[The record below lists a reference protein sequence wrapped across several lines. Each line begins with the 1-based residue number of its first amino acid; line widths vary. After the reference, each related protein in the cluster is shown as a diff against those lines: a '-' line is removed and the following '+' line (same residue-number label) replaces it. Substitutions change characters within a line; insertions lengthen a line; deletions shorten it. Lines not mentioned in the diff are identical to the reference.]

1 MCKTRNERKRR
12 RTVLGA
18 FLLLLLALLAFLAV
32 LLIAGTASAQ
42 ETAGEAPVSSG
53 DRIEEEEEEVMANAA
68 IASACASEAKVVVGY
83 DWDYVCRVVMQE
95 AGSNSEEL
103 QLAVCQA
110 IQNRCRATLLNPEE
124 VCRMCYTF
132 PHDGE
137 VSESVRRACERIF
150 LLGEIYE
157 PVGSADMLYNPAING
172 PSEDHEGQKYFCT
185 IEDVRFF
192 EEIGGNENGNS

>member
-1 MCKTRNERKRR
+1 MRKTRNERKRR

-18 FLLLLLALLAFLAV
+18 FLLLLLTLLAFLAA
-32 LLIAGTASAQ
+32 LLIFGTASAQ

-53 DRIEEEEEEVMANAA
+53 DRIEEEEVMANAA

-150 LLGEIYE
+150 LLGEVYE

-172 PSEDHEGQKYFCT
+172 PSEDHEGQKYICT
-185 IEDVRFF
+185 IENVRFF
-192 EEIGGNENGNS
+192 EEIGGYENGNS

>member
-1 MCKTRNERKRR
+1 
-12 RTVLGA
+12 
-18 FLLLLLALLAFLAV
+18 
-32 LLIAGTASAQ
+32 
-42 ETAGEAPVSSG
+42 
-53 DRIEEEEEEVMANAA
+53 MANAA

-172 PSEDHEGQKYFCT
+172 PSEDHEGQKYICT
-185 IEDVRFF
+185 IENVRFF

>member
-1 MCKTRNERKRR
+1 MSKTRSERKQRR
-12 RTVLGA
+12 AALGA
-18 FLLLLLALLAFLAV
+18 FLLLLLNFLVCLSELLGF
-32 LLIAGTASAQ
+32 GTAAAQ
-42 ETAGEAPVSSG
+42 ETAGEAPVSAE
-53 DRIEEEEEEVMANAA
+53 DRIEGEIMANAA

-110 IQNRCRATLLNPEE
+110 IQNRCRTTLLNPEE

-150 LLGEIYE
+150 LLGEVYE
-157 PVGSADMLYNPAING
+157 PVGGADMLYNPAING
-172 PSEDHEGQKYFCT
+172 PSEDHEGQKYICT
-185 IEDVRFF
+185 IENVRFF
-192 EEIGGNENGNS
+192 EEIGGNDNGNS

>member
-1 MCKTRNERKRR
+1 M
-12 RTVLGA
+12 
-18 FLLLLLALLAFLAV
+18 
-32 LLIAGTASAQ
+32 
-42 ETAGEAPVSSG
+42 
-53 DRIEEEEEEVMANAA
+53 
-68 IASACASEAKVVVGY
+68 VGY

-110 IQNRCRATLLNPEE
+110 IQNRCKTTLLNPEE
-124 VCRMCYTF
+124 VCRVCYTF
-132 PHDGE
+132 PYDGE

-150 LLGEIYE
+150 LLGEVYE

-172 PSEDHEGQKYFCT
+172 PSEDHEGQKYICT
-185 IEDVRFF
+185 IENVRFF

>member
-1 MCKTRNERKRR
+1 MSKTRNERKQRR
-12 RTVLGA
+12 AVLGA
-18 FLLLLLALLAFLAV
+18 FLLLLLTFLVCLSELLGF
-32 LLIAGTASAQ
+32 GTAAAQ
-42 ETAGEAPVSSG
+42 ETAGEAPVSAEDG
-53 DRIEEEEEEVMANAA
+53 IEGEIMANAA
-68 IASACASEAKVVVGY
+68 IVSACANEAKVVVGY

-137 VSESVRRACERIF
+137 VSESVLRACERIF

-157 PVGSADMLYNPAING
+157 PVGGADMLYNPAING
-172 PSEDHEGQKYFCT
+172 PSEDHEGQKYICT

>member
-1 MCKTRNERKRR
+1 MSKTRNERKQRR
-12 RTVLGA
+12 AVLGA
-18 FLLLLLALLAFLAV
+18 FLLLLLTFLVCLSELLGF
-32 LLIAGTASAQ
+32 GTAAAQ
-42 ETAGEAPVSSG
+42 ETAGEAPVSAEDG
-53 DRIEEEEEEVMANAA
+53 IEGEIMANAA
-68 IASACASEAKVVVGY
+68 IVSACANEAKVVVGY

-110 IQNRCRATLLNPEE
+110 IQNRCKATLLNPEE

-132 PHDGE
+132 PYDGE

-150 LLGEIYE
+150 LLGEVYE

-172 PSEDHEGQKYFCT
+172 PSEDHEGQKYICT

>member
-1 MCKTRNERKRR
+1 MSKTRNERKQRR
-12 RTVLGA
+12 DVLGA
-18 FLLLLLALLAFLAV
+18 FLLFLLTFLICLAELLGF
-32 LLIAGTASAQ
+32 GTAAAQ
-42 ETAGEAPVSSG
+42 ETAGEDPVSSE
-53 DRIEEEEEEVMANAA
+53 DRIEGEIMANAA
-68 IASACASEAKVVVGY
+68 VVSACASEAKVVVGY

-95 AGSNSEEL
+95 AGSNSEAL

-110 IQNRCRATLLNPEE
+110 IQNRCRTTLLNPEE

-150 LLGEIYE
+150 LLGEVYE

-172 PSEDHEGQKYFCT
+172 PSEDHEGQRYICT
-185 IEDVRFF
+185 IENVRFF